1 MISARYLLMVGL
13 LRLCG
18 GLCGISHHEPGQE
31 PDAIPQTPIKVRE
44 ERAKGSGEPG
54 LQTILD
60 KLGYSINTE
69 KEEIRGELFVP
80 ADASKPVTHRPIAA
94 YGLLKVCTSGWYRP
108 TADRPDKTVLWKV
121 DEPNNKRDNPPLM
134 DGAKTEFQ
142 PGEKPFGLWV
152 ATAGFPDET
161 ICTEDALHRFVPR
174 FKPNDRHKAHVFA
187 VRREGKLVPNAYII
201 GWEYSTNNDDQDIVT
216 LVENVRIVS
225 ARKP

>member
-1 MISARYLLMVGL
+1 MISIRVLVLVGL
-13 LRLCG
+13 FRLCG
-18 GLCGISHHEPGQE
+18 GTGGVSLQE

-80 ADASKPVTHRPIAA
+80 ADPAKPVTHRPLAA

-108 TADRPDKTVLWKV
+108 TADRPDKIVLWKV
-121 DEPNNKRDNPPLM
+121 DEP
-134 DGAKTEFQ
+134 KTEFQ
-142 PGEKPFGLWV
+142 PGDKPFGLWV

-225 ARKP
+225 APKP